1 MSNVLYIDA
10 NRQNSMFHNDQ
21 NNEWQT
27 KLNTETLLPKGT
39 GIQIQTSF
47 INKKGI
53 NGGSIEIDE
62 DIVETISYYFYI
74 TEQPHLV
81 SHMNHS
87 GNVFSP
93 VNSWMRSS
101 LACDAYTFRGNFDDG
116 VPINV
121 VEDIIYGEQLAS
133 NGGQAVAGW
142 TYYNGQVKTPDFLH
156 YGGTSQIL
164 PQCQWVYNPT
174 AHPVT
179 NPQTIPRADYVLK
192 PDIKTLTISIPAG
205 VYGIGELSQLI
216 DDQMNG
222 VKFYDPITNKIYDQN
237 NTFRRRDAQDLYAV
251 DTEGNPLSDDM
262 FDGQMYNKPIFQNID
277 VFPRYFQT
285 SIDKPEIKNNVGGTT
300 FINMKDFTEMA
311 TYLTSSDGGVD
322 GDMSNYP
329 LQGFTNFWMKGS
341 NDGDAGRNADTTG
354 NRMIRPFY
362 MLRVNYDDG
371 EEGTNNAN
379 GVSTGHQ
386 KDSFINNYNL
396 YESDPYKSHRKKLI
410 GSNNFSFKYDSEK
423 NGYSINGL
431 HNCVRSPSHDRF
443 ANKIV
448 SSGQTVINFKKIRTG
463 GVVGDYQLTN
473 PTGTWTNNGDG
484 TPNLAKK
491 VIRNKLIGALNTPET
506 RDMGIMIINFGLDT
520 AKKHRT
526 NKSLIPTENIAKFS
540 QFFNTEDEAKEVWKT
555 TLWYRLGFDYDQLN
569 EPSGTNIIYDRGFVN
584 DYGFTTDTEITNDII
599 PTISSQNNPVD
610 YAPTPPSKTAT
621 PVNIT
626 GFQLF
631 NNQGYASPQ
640 ESMIAPQVQPLFSN
654 SVYYECC
661 LYPVIISDVGGVIAR
676 RLPALS
682 QHPYYLITT
691 DLCDNYKDNV
701 KKGDVLPL
709 IGVVPKTS
717 LSNQDFITAE
727 NQIVQILSQDK
738 VVNKFNIKILNPD
751 LTAPTLEENSS
762 IILKLTLPN
771 ITPLSLLEEDPTQKK
786 VVQEIMATQTELV
799 GN

>member
-10 NRQNSMFHNDQ
+10 NRQNSMFHTNE

-62 DIVETISYYFYI
+62 DIIETISYYFYI
-74 TEQPHLV
+74 TEQAHLV
-81 SHMNHS
+81 SHYGHQ
-87 GNVFSP
+87 GNTYSP
-93 VNSWMRSS
+93 TNSWVRSS
-101 LACDAYTFRGNFDDG
+101 LACDVNTFRGNFGDG
-116 VPINV
+116 IPVEV
-121 VEDIIYGEQLAS
+121 VEDIVYGEQLAS
-133 NGGQAVAGW
+133 NGGNASAGW

-164 PQCQWVYNPT
+164 PQCKWVYYPT
-174 AHPVT
+174 VHPAT
-179 NPQTIPRADYVLK
+179 TPQHIPRGDYVLT
-192 PDIKTLTISIPAG
+192 PDMKTLTISVPAG
-205 VYGIGELSQLI
+205 VYGIGELSQLVE
-216 DDQMNG
+216 DQMNG
-222 VKFYDPITNKIYDQN
+222 IKFYDPITNKIYDQN
-237 NTFRRRDAQDLYAV
+237 NTYRRRDAPDLYNV
-251 DTEGNPLSDDM
+251 DAQGNPLSADM
-262 FDGQMYNKPIFQNID
+262 FDGQMYNKPIFQMVD
-277 VFPRYFQT
+277 AYPRYFQT
-285 SIDKPEIKNNVGGTT
+285 SIDKPEIETNVGGTT
-300 FINMKDFTEMA
+300 FITMNNFTTMA
-311 TYLTSSDGGVD
+311 NYLTSPDGGLE
-322 GDMSNYP
+322 GDMSQYP
-329 LQGFTNFWMKGS
+329 LQGFTNYWMKGS
-341 NDGDAGRNADTTG
+341 SAGDAGRLADLTR
-354 NRMIRPFY
+354 NRIIRPFY
-362 MLRVNYDDG
+362 MLRVSYDDG
-371 EEGTNNAN
+371 ATGVNNAD
-379 GVSTGHQ
+379 GVSDGHQ
-386 KDSFINNYNL
+386 RDGFISNYNI
-396 YESDPYKSHRKKLI
+396 YQSDTSKSHRKKLI

-423 NGYSINGL
+423 NGYSLNGL
-431 HNCVRSPSHDRF
+431 HNCVRSPSHDRY

-463 GVVGDYQLTN
+463 GLVADYGGDG
-473 PTGTWTNNGDG
+473 TGTWTKNADG
-484 TPNLAKK
+484 TVNLPKK

-506 RDMGIMIINFGLDT
+506 RDMGIMIVNFGLDT

-526 NKSLIPTENIAKFS
+526 NKNLIPTQNIAKFS
-540 QFFNTEDEAKEVWKT
+540 TFFNTVDEAKEVWKT

-569 EPSGTNIIYDRGFVN
+569 EPSGTNIIYDQGFVS

-610 YAPTPPSKTAT
+610 YAPTPPSKGAT

-631 NNQGYASPQ
+631 NNQGYASAM
-640 ESMIAPQVQPLFSN
+640 ETNFVAPSVAPIYSN
-654 SVYYECC
+654 SCYYECSIF
-661 LYPVIISDVGGVIAR
+661 PVIISDVGGVIAR

-727 NQIVQILSQDK
+727 NQIVQVLSQDK

-751 LTAPTLEENSS
+751 LTAPQLEENSS

-771 ITPLSLLEEDPTQKK
+771 ITPLSLLQEDPTQKK
-786 VVQEIMATQTELV
+786 VVEQIMATQTELV